1 MSQKGLQSLTDDL
14 QHPVCE
20 GLKSGESSHF
30 LSYNYFLCIG
40 INPKYFQITSHQAGC
55 GAMGPQTS
63 ELFTTFLYKSA
74 VSVLKCASFSP
85 VVVQEKLYN
94 KIYPHNMGQKIPINY
109 DLPGFLYVNKC

>member
-1 MSQKGLQSLTDDL
+1 MRDRNQETRTIY
-14 QHPVCE
+14 C
-20 GLKSGESSHF
+20 F
-30 LSYNYFLCIG
+30 LIG
-40 INPKYFQITSHQAGC
+40 INPKYFAITSHQAGC
-55 GAMGPQTS
+55 GAMGLQTS

-109 DLPGFLYVNKC
+109 DLPGFFIRQ

>member
-1 MSQKGLQSLTDDL
+1 MEVQ
-14 QHPVCE
+14 
-20 GLKSGESSHF
+20 KSGDSIHLLF
-30 LSYNYFLCIG
+30 INLLCIG
-40 INPKYFQITSHQAGC
+40 ITSKYFAITSHQGGC

-109 DLPGFLYVNKC
+109 DLPGFFIRK